1 VLNEA
6 KAAIIN
12 CIEENYVT
20 NKTDAL
26 TIKIEELSNNFDF
39 SILKQAL
46 LDLKDENDPLYVTLQ
61 DKLTFIDYFCKEIVI
76 ANTLKLRLY
85 FNVNTYEIPHDLK
98 KIFYKSFEMQNS
110 SNSNM
115 FLTGFILSNLC
126 YEVLDT
132 LISKD
137 LIIFDNLI
145 TIDEV
150 SDLYTALLYEY
161 LYKRKCIKKCP
172 TYIKD
177 ICKLSYI
184 NDKLVSVEG
193 WIIYFSKKSLS
204 SIKKDIELLRNYRF
218 DDFAIVL
225 DKICKSIEENLSTD
239 KKQEYIKKLINKNKN
254 HILNVINKTSIQEI
268 VIEYLKQ
275 KQVK

>member
-1 VLNEA
+1 MLNEA
-6 KAAIIN
+6 KAAIIS

-26 TIKIEELSNNFDF
+26 TIKIEELSNSFEL

-61 DKLTFIDYFCKEIVI
+61 NKLNFINYFCKEIVI
-76 ANTLKLRLY
+76 AYTFKLRLY
-85 FNVNTYEIPHDLK
+85 FNVNTNEIPHDLK

-115 FLTGFILSNLC
+115 FLTGFILSKLC

-150 SDLYTALLYEY
+150 NDLYTVLLYEY

-172 TYIKD
+172 AYIKD

-204 SIKKDIELLRNYRF
+204 SIKKDIELLRNYKF

-275 KQVK
+275 M